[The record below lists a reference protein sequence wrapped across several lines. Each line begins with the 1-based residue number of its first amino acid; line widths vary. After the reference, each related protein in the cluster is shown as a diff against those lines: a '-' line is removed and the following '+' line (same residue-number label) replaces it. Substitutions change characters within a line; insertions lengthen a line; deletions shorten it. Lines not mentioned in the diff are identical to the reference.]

1 MPPPYKLNSEIVT
14 YVSQISEKLG
24 RIQAVHLYK
33 ASPKLR
39 KKNRIKTIQS
49 TLAIE
54 GNTLNLDQITAIFEN
69 KRVIG
74 PQKDILEVK
83 NAIEAYERLK
93 GFDPYTHQ
101 SFLEAHAI
109 LMEGLIQQKGKYRSE
124 QVGIMRGNIIAHLPP
139 PSIRVYPLMSD
150 LFTFVRDTAELML
163 IKSCVFHYEME
174 FIHPFMDGNGRMG
187 RLWQTL
193 LLMQINPVF
202 EYLPLES
209 LIKEKQEEYYEA
221 LSQSDKA
228 GSSTIFIT
236 YMLHI
241 INQALE
247 ELLDVPFPKLDGLE
261 RMGLYREFMENR
273 EFSRKDYMAHFKE
286 ISTATAS
293 RDLAQA
299 VKKGILKREGEKR
312 LTRYQFIEVS

>member
-1 MPPPYKLNSEIVT
+1 MSPPYKLNSEIVT

-24 RIQAVHLYK
+24 KIQAAHLHK
-33 ASPKLR
+33 SSPKLR
-39 KKNRIKTIQS
+39 QKNRIRTIQS

-54 GNTLNLDQITAIFEN
+54 GNTLSEDQITAIFEN
-69 KRVIG
+69 KRVLG
-74 PQKDILEVK
+74 PKKDIQEVK
-83 NAIEAYERLK
+83 NAIEAYSRLTE
-93 GFDPYTHQ
+93 FNPYTHE
-101 SFLEAHAI
+101 SFLQAHAI
-109 LMEGLIQQKGKYRSE
+109 LMTGLIQQKGKYRSE
-124 QVGIMRGNIIAHLPP
+124 QVGIMRGNVIAHLPP
-139 PSIRVYPLMSD
+139 PSIRVYPLMGD
-150 LFTFVRDTAELML
+150 LFTFVKEAGELML

-193 LLMQINPVF
+193 LLMQVNPVF

-221 LSQSDKA
+221 LSRSDKS

-241 INQALE
+241 IHEALTV
-247 ELLDVPFPKLDGLE
+247 LLNHPFPRLDGAG
-261 RMGLYREFMENR
+261 RMEVYREIIGKK

-286 ISTATAS
+286 ISTSTAS
-293 RDLAQA
+293 RDLIQA
-299 VKKGILKREGEKR
+299 VEKGILRRKGEKR
-312 LTRYQFIEVS
+312 LTKYQFLET